1 PNQFK
6 YSEVIATYVEQLE
19 KGKLKFKVNE
29 FLDENYPGLRNIVKD
44 NAHPFECIQEL
55 IRYFQLPF
63 DVYLEFFE
71 NQLLQLSHRNG
82 MGFSE
87 MTDWWNENKG
97 KLYIQ
102 SGEQQNAVRILTI
115 HKSKGL
121 QFPVVIFPKFD
132 TKHPNQT
139 LWVEA
144 PPVHP
149 GFTKGLIN
157 FTPSKSPKPD
167 NPEEILSENNKILLD
182 DMNLLYVALTRP
194 EERLYF
200 LTESKP
206 STTNSALN
214 TYMYDYFKT
223 HHGGLNKFHFGEKV
237 KHVKEA
243 KEEQKEIALLDGTR
257 LNAVQPDFRMR
268 ETKRKDLEGKEALVM
283 GNHLHACLSTM
294 SHFNTWEDALS
305 NYIFEHSELQQ
316 TEKDLLIQQVRET
329 ISRDSFQQIFKT
341 NDEVLTEHDI
351 QINAREVA
359 RPDRIHI
366 GASHVEVYDFKTGAE
381 LDKHFQQVKNYMSA
395 LQAATDKTVRGYL
408 AYTKTGMLKEVVL

>member
-1 PNQFK
+1 
-6 YSEVIATYVEQLE
+6 
-19 KGKLKFKVNE
+19 
-29 FLDENYPGLRNIVKD
+29 
-44 NAHPFECIQEL
+44 
-55 IRYFQLPF
+55 
-63 DVYLEFFE
+63 
-71 NQLLQLSHRNG
+71 

-283 GNHLHACLSTM
+283 GNHLHACLSIM

-305 NYIFEHSELQQ
+305 NYIFEHTELQQ
-316 TEKDLLIQQVRET
+316 SEKEMLRQQMEE
-329 ISRDSFQQIFKT
+329 IIGRDSFQRIFKT

-366 GASHVEVYDFKTGAE
+366 GASHIEVYDFKTGAE
-381 LDKHFQQVKNYMSA
+381 LDKHFQQVKDYMTA
-395 LQAATDKTVRGYL
+395 LESATDKTVRGYL
-408 AYTKTGMLKEVVL
+408 AYTKTGILKEVVL